1 MSLCMSEICLP
12 LSSSKRLLP
21 DRYLVPGEDGSLQ
34 PGERQ
39 ANFVWYYN
47 CPDNSQE
54 FTDIMTDIDGHRHRS
69 TVPPGKIRPEVWAKQ
84 QAHGRR
90 VLAAPVKELVDKITS
105 LFVTAISDSQAPRA
119 SFFANKLLLVGDA
132 LALFRPHI
140 AQSTNQAATHCM
152 LLEKTLIGEMDFSE
166 WEKQVMHY
174 AHLTRLRSNVVGSQ
188 NLSGFLTW
196 LYHEIRYRIAVV
208 AQRWGF
214 LL

>member
-1 MSLCMSEICLP
+1 MFEIYLP
-12 LSSSKRLLP
+12 LTESRHLSS

-34 PGERQ
+34 SGERQ
-39 ANFVWYYN
+39 VNFVWYYN
-47 CPDNSQE
+47 CPGNSRE
-54 FTDIMTDIDGHRHRS
+54 FVDIMTDIDGHRHRS

-84 QAHGRR
+84 QAYGRR
-90 VLAAPVKELVDKITS
+90 FLAAPVKELVDKITS
-105 LFVTAISDSQAPRA
+105 PFVTAISDCQAPRA

-140 AQSTNQAATHCM
+140 AQSTNQAATDCM
-152 LLEKTLIGEMDFSE
+152 LLEQTLRGKMDFSE
-166 WEKQVMHY
+166 WEKQVTRY
-174 AHLTRLRSNVVGSQ
+174 AHLTRLRSNVVGTQ
-188 NLSGFLTW
+188 ILSGSLTW